1 MILDERDIALGIEH
15 RARQLRAERH
25 LQMHL
30 GLQGVEDGSAYFYLL
45 AFRAVTDRFKTGQ

>member
-45 AFRAVTDRFKTGQ
+45 ASRAVTDRFKTGQ